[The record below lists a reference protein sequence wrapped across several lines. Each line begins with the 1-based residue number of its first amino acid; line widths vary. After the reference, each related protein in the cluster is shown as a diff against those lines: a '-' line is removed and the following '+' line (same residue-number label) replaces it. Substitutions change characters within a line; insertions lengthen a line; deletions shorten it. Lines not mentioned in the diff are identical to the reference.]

1 MLKVSLRIFI
11 VSHSRPILE
20 FLWQKRRPTLYSNI
34 SSSCSRK
41 RAVCVKCFSWQKTY
55 NYLQDI
61 FHIIRLAVPRCLKA
75 ETECAIVHRTTTAV
89 QERRSISIS
98 EQTHDKHHSKY
109 CCLKTLEY
117 TLMRRFQDLNSN
129 GGCYLIISNHC
140 NPRPKPKTSGKDFKL
155 ILF

>member
-1 MLKVSLRIFI
+1 MFFR
-11 VSHSRPILE
+11 
-20 FLWQKRRPTLYSNI
+20 
-34 SSSCSRK
+34 
-41 RAVCVKCFSWQKTY
+41 QKTY

-117 TLMRRFQDLNSN
+117 TLMRRFQVATVVATLSLATTAILDQSQ
-129 GGCYLIISNHC
+129 
-140 NPRPKPKTSGKDFKL
+140 RRAERTSK
-155 ILF
+155 